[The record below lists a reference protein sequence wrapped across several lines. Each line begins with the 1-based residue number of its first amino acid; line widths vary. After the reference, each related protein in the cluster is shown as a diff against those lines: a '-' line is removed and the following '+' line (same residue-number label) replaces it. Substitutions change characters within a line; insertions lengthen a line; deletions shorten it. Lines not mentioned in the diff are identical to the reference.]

1 MAITMIMDALFWLG
15 GVVAGGF
22 LAYGGW
28 LCLVQQFTIDRKRPR
43 TGEMRNTSEDLRVIH
58 SS

>member
-1 MAITMIMDALFWLG
+1 MDITMIMNALFWLG
-15 GVVAGGF
+15 GVVSGGF

-28 LCLVQQFTIDRKRPR
+28 LCLVQQFTSDHKRPR
-43 TGEMRNTSEDLRVIH
+43 TGELRNTSEDLHVVH